1 MTAACKPAE
10 AVWEHSPVIYC
21 GLSLNRLQLEKQ
33 KQNLNTMEQQA
44 GSHQTAL
51 LPPVQPPSFLTPCT
65 KMEEVKPGHSLP
77 TSYLPTWALVHY
89 IHYIWFITLHSSVHR
104 VRTVPC
110 VVSGGLPHFDPT
122 PCVFFVHMIGR
133 SKLDV
138 IFYHV
143 SCVYPCPICTW
154 KNSLGSYT
162 GFKLLGF
169 NPPPSPKLYIS
180 PLNPHLFLRACE
192 TMGRWP
198 GHPGTV

>member
-1 MTAACKPAE
+1 MGTQSCDLLRTFTEQASAGEAKTEPKYYGAAGT
-10 AVWEHSPVIYC
+10 I
-21 GLSLNRLQLEKQ
+21 
-33 KQNLNTMEQQA
+33 
-44 GSHQTAL
+44 
-51 LPPVQPPSFLTPCT
+51 PPNGIVATCSTPSFLTPCT

-89 IHYIWFITLHSSVHR
+89 IHYIWFLTLHSSVHR

-138 IFYHV
+138 IFHHV

-162 GFKLLGF
+162 IFKLLGF

-180 PLNPHLFLRACE
+180 PLNPYLFLRACE

-198 GHPGTV
+198 GHTGTV